1 MAVDE
6 ATQSSAPKDHV
17 AEQTNVD
24 NSFATVVGD
33 DTAIDPRA

>member
-6 ATQSSAPKDHV
+6 ATQSSAPKDHI

-24 NSFATVVGD
+24 DVSATVAGD
-33 DTAIDPRA
+33 DIVVDPRV